1 MREGIYRLVRK
12 AEKSDKVGRA
22 YNIFISTVA
31 ILSIVP
37 MMFKI
42 ETPFLHMLER
52 VTVYLLFFDYVLRWM
67 TYDFSY
73 KRNKIAAFFLYPITP
88 LAILDL
94 VSLLPS
100 LDLLSPHFKI
110 LRLFRILKIMH
121 YSDSFVYISNVFKR
135 EKRTLLSVLMIALG
149 YIFVSALLMF
159 SMEPD
164 SFDNFFEALYWATT
178 ALTTVGYGDV
188 YPVSEAGRLISM
200 ISSLFGIAVIALPAG
215 IVTGGFIEEI
225 NRRKENEKEAEESLE
240 DVHIKS
246 GFRGSKKK
254 AVRYAVIMVIG
265 VLMNILLYDLAVY
278 CNLPVWLDITG
289 TIFAAIVLEP
299 AAGLLVGLI
308 NNCSLSVFQYG
319 SSALVYF
326 AVSAAVALASGLV
339 MRKKGHISWKRM
351 PFAMLLVLCASSIL
365 AALITIWRSN
375 GIPTGYWENFFY
387 QQALQAG
394 APSWIATIY
403 GTGAIKLF
411 DVLASI
417 IIVPFIYLILP
428 KSIKYGEAPRTE
440 EVLEQ
445 KTELPAEKA
454 EPDKWQELKEDEY

>member
-37 MMFKI
+37 MMFKV
-42 ETPFLHMLER
+42 ETPLLHMLER
-52 VTVYLLFFDYVLRWM
+52 VTVYLLFFDYILRWM

-73 KRNKIAAFFLYPITP
+73 KKNKIAAFFLYPVTP

-135 EKRTLLSVLMIALG
+135 EKRTLLSVLVIALG

-225 NRRKENEKEAEESLE
+225 NRRKKNEKEAEESLE

-246 GFRGSKKK
+246 GFKGSKKK
-254 AVRYAVIMVIG
+254 VIRYAVVMGIG
-265 VLMNILLYDLAVY
+265 VLMNILLYDLAAY
-278 CNLPVWLDITG
+278 CNLPAWLDITG
-289 TIFAAIVLEP
+289 TILASVVLEP
-299 AAGLLVGLI
+299 AAGLIVGLL
-308 NNCSLSVFQYG
+308 NNCSLSVFEYG
-319 SSALVYF
+319 SSALIYF

-339 MRKKGHISWKRM
+339 MRKNGRISWKRI
-351 PFAMLLVLCASSIL
+351 PLAMLYVLLLSSL
-365 AALITIWRSN
+365 LSAAITIWRTE
-375 GIPTGYWENFFY
+375 GIPTGYWETFFY
-387 QQALQAG
+387 QRALQAG
-394 APSWIATIY
+394 IPSWISTWCGI
-403 GTGAIKLF
+403 GIIKLF
-411 DVLASI
+411 DVLASVV
-417 IIVPFIYLILP
+417 IVPIVYLILP
-428 KSIKYGEAPRTE
+428 KSIKYE
-440 EVLEQ
+440 EIKEEQ
-445 KTELPAEKA
+445 
-454 EPDKWQELKEDEY
+454 